1 LAEMRA
7 QKERQLEGNN
17 QRDSN
22 RPLLP
27 LPKLSDRGASEK
39 TSDVSGQWGWI
50 GMSGSSRER
59 RPCAI
64 AFSARASRFAS
75 RFFSIAA

>member
-1 LAEMRA
+1 MQFFKRPALDLHRSRCQQDAVLALAAAGELLAEMRA

-27 LPKLSDRGASEK
+27 LPKLSDLGASEK
-39 TSDVSGQWGWI
+39 TSDVSGQWG
-50 GMSGSSRER
+50 
-59 RPCAI
+59 
-64 AFSARASRFAS
+64 
-75 RFFSIAA
+75 